1 MPKGARK
8 VEVKTRFRKTYGYY
22 YHYYDE
28 NLRRRTAQRDGFAT
42 EAEALAAGKAALR
55 LHRRTLDVDTAKI
68 TFAEFVEEVWKP
80 HMNNRLAES
89 TKLAYKKFLA
99 PVLDVFGSIKMTSL
113 SENYEK
119 QLAEY
124 LDNRYLHTPDAFS
137 TMDNTMG
144 LLKQIFQYA
153 YEQQYVEKS
162 PLVSYHAPNFYH
174 QLPTCSKNLQRRAPI
189 EASVLEKCLKRYQ
202 EGTPGNLVLAI
213 GMETGMRR
221 GEIMGL
227 AFEDIDFDNRLI
239 YLTRQIKV
247 AGRDE
252 KLFPFE
258 EESVKSHPELESCR
272 YLARNPKYDSKRI
285 IPISENLYQVLLKKK
300 QEQERNAAVLGPDYI
315 EYHYTREYEPLVEGR
330 TYESF
335 SKKTNYRG
343 GFSIER
349 MESGIINPYGIGY
362 PIHFVN
368 VRENGKLIR
377 SDYATDILQSIHGK
391 AGKEEIMDE
400 FNLHSLRNTFASQAR
415 ANKLPEYIISAILG
429 HKTPDTTNGYMSV
442 TGNEFYSATDG
453 IRGLDFAPSQT
464 SENLCDA
471 AILNYFKTLDATQRK
486 IFMYNFLEILS
497 ESA

>member
-1 MPKGARK
+1 MPKGPRK

-28 NLRRRTAQRDGFAT
+28 SLRRRTAQRDGFAT

-68 TFAEFVEEVWKP
+68 TFADFVEEVWKP
-80 HMNNRLAES
+80 YMSNRLAES
-89 TKLAYKKFLA
+89 TKLVYKKLLA
-99 PVLDVFGSIKMTSL
+99 PVLEVFGAIKMTTL

-137 TMDNTMG
+137 TLDNTAG
-144 LLKQIFQYA
+144 LLKQIFEYA
-153 YEQQYVEKS
+153 YEQQYIEKS
-162 PLVSYHAPNFYH
+162 PVVSYQRPNIYH
-174 QLPTCSKNLQRRAPI
+174 QLPTCSKNIQRRAPI
-189 EASVLEKCLKRYQ
+189 ESSVLEKCLNRYQ

-213 GMETGMRR
+213 GIETGMRR

-227 AFEDIDFDNRLI
+227 AFEDIDFENRLI
-239 YLTRQIKV
+239 YLSRQIKV
-247 AGRDE
+247 VGRDD
-252 KLFPFE
+252 KLFPYE
-258 EESVKSHPELESCR
+258 QELTKTHPELKNCR

-285 IPISENLYQVLLKKK
+285 IPISEDLCQILLKKK
-300 QEQERNAAVLGPDYI
+300 QVQERNAMVLGTDYI
-315 EYHYTREYEPLVEGR
+315 EYHYTREYEPLIEGR

-349 MESGIINPYGIGY
+349 IESGIINPYGIGY

-368 VRENGKLIR
+368 VRENGELVR
-377 SDYATDILQSIHGK
+377 PDYATDILASIQGK
-391 AGKEEIMDE
+391 NGKEEIMGE

-415 ANKLPEYIISAILG
+415 ANKLPEHIISGILG
-429 HKTPDTTNGYMSV
+429 HKTPKTTNGYMSV
-442 TGNEFYSATDG
+442 TGDEFYSATDG
-453 IRGLDFAPSQT
+453 IRGLDSVPSQT

-471 AILNYFKTLDATQRK
+471 AILEYFKSLDAAQRK
-486 IFMYNFLEILS
+486 VFMYNFLEILS

>member
-68 TFAEFVEEVWKP
+68 TFADFVEEVWKP
-80 HMNNRLAES
+80 YMSNRLAES
-89 TKLAYKKFLA
+89 TKLAYKKLLA
-99 PVLDVFGSIKMTSL
+99 PVLDVFGAIKMTSL

-119 QLAEY
+119 QLADY
-124 LDNRYLHTPDAFS
+124 LDNRYLHTPDALS
-137 TMDNTMG
+137 TIDNTRG

-153 YEQQYVEKS
+153 YEQQYIEKS
-162 PLVSYHAPNFYH
+162 PLVSYQSPNFYH
-174 QLPTCSKNLQRRAPI
+174 QVPTCPKNIQRRAAVD
-189 EASVLEKCLKRYQ
+189 ASVLEECLQRYP
-202 EGTPGNLVLAI
+202 EGTPGHLVLMIAI
-213 GMETGMRR
+213 ETGMRR
-221 GEIMGL
+221 SEIMGL

-285 IPISENLYQVLLKKK
+285 IPISENLYQLLLKKK

-315 EYHYTREYEPLVEGR
+315 DYHYTREYEPLVEGR

-335 SKKTNYRG
+335 SKKTNHRG
-343 GFSIER
+343 GFAIDR
-349 MESGIINPYGIGY
+349 LESGIINPYGIGY

-368 VRENGKLIR
+368 VRENGELVR
-377 SDYATDILQSIHGK
+377 PDYATDILASIQGK
-391 AGKEEIMDE
+391 NGKEEIMSD
-400 FNLHSLRNTFASQAR
+400 FNLHSLRNTFASTAR
-415 ANKLPEYIISAILG
+415 EGQMRDHMIAVIMG
-429 HKTPDTTNGYMSV
+429 HKNVDTTQGYMSV
-442 TGNEFYSATDG
+442 TGEEFYSATKE
-453 IRGLDFAPSQT
+453 IRGLGTVPSKVP
-464 SENLCDA
+464 ENLCDDEIFA
-471 AILNYFKTLDATQRK
+471 YFKSLDATQRK
-486 IFMYNFLEILS
+486 AFMHNLMDIQY